1 MQTCDKRNLKAKPPQ
16 ITLGGFAIGAAF
28 ANAFMRRF
36 DLLHS
41 TDRYTHAADNRSLYY
56 SWISHRWSTSH
67 RRPWESQYFLGC
79 HRRRYLLSVVRTPHR
94 LSSNPAP
101 HTALWQHCRKCQGVS
116 HVITWSITV
125 LVYCAFPI
133 ESGRPTFCLFMQCRT
148 VKSKIESLVL
158 FCDSDL
164 RKFNDTFA
172 SMIQN
177 HPLHILVL
185 SRISYEISI
194 R

>member
-1 MQTCDKRNLKAKPPQ
+1 
-16 ITLGGFAIGAAF
+16 
-28 ANAFMRRF
+28 MRLCA
-36 DLLHS
+36 DLTFYIALIDIL
-41 TDRYTHAADNRSLYY
+41 TRLIIEVCIIVGYRIADPRTIDEHERVNN
-56 SWISHRWSTSH
+56 W
-67 RRPWESQYFLGC
+67 
-79 HRRRYLLSVVRTPHR
+79 RYLLSVVRTPHR

-172 SMIQN
+172 SMI
-177 HPLHILVL
+177 
-185 SRISYEISI
+185 
-194 R
+194 